1 MENIPDTIES
11 NDINIF
17 EENDNN
23 KENNNQENK
32 EKPNREESNKSVNS
46 IKEKNSETKEKIN
59 YFPII
64 KQYLTKNT
72 EDQEYLL
79 KIKEKP
85 DSLFEKMDQ
94 TRLIIWET
102 FLYNISSPGR
112 KNSDTDILCAILERE
127 DQTVIK
133 NDCKRTRVRESILVP
148 GFPKILEAF
157 LTYYC
162 TSKEIHYKQGLNEV
176 FGPLILLKYKF
187 KSLKFSKIYDIGEVF
202 IDLFLPNYFY
212 EKDLYSLNSSLALFL
227 ILLKYHEPSVYNRLD
242 STEIKPVMYATS
254 SLTTL
259 MTGKLK
265 IDLVYELMEKIIKCQ
280 DPLIMHF
287 ILVALFIYQRE
298 MIINC
303 DKTYLASLMAALTI
317 TNMGELNTVFDLALK
332 LREQTPYSYR
342 ILVNKIG
349 FLKKN
354 NKNIKKT
361 YELYQPQTLPAMP
374 IIPLEIFNITNRTS
388 VECVDPECKNCKSY
402 GINMENEYND
412 YNDLISE
419 DNRISD
425 GFLKFQENLDSHI
438 CEKCDMK
445 IEKKFQN
452 ILLDLRI
459 LKYDE
464 KDDDTEKTGFL
475 PMMINV
481 DQDELK
487 SEDFSKI
494 ITNRFLVE
502 RGNYHFIFLTS
513 STDTFS
519 EFESNFYM
527 DNISE
532 LDKKKMMFGLI
543 KQHKVDKELN
553 LEDAQKNLTWKEIY
567 KLKEYDN
574 FRNTLKI
581 MQKENFPYIGYVY
594 GGFSEVHEES
604 FKFNYE
610 LLFHNEENCFLCQE
624 KKVKRTKK
632 KRKSRKEK
640 KLEEVIKSEISGN
653 LWEHK
658 TKIKYS
664 KVNDIYKG
672 QNINI
677 HFCILNKYKNKNY
690 ENDKIKVLII
700 LLFDEYLLEFYQF
713 EKQKE
718 YNDLEVGNDIKEKK
732 RKTSEYYDLGK
743 ETEEEEKDTEL
754 ILFEKISALD
764 IVSLNSDKQ
773 FKNIVNLTV
782 RERAKEK
789 EKEKDKKKLKRPSI
803 NMFDMILDFSSI
815 NDSKLFVNSFKTIIN
830 NYKAKQK

>member
-1 MENIPDTIES
+1 MENIPDNIES
-11 NDINIF
+11 NEINVA
-17 EENDNN
+17 EEIDNN
-23 KENNNQENK
+23 LENKNQEDKTESNGEKQNSEKEN
-32 EKPNREESNKSVNS
+32 
-46 IKEKNSETKEKIN
+46 KEKIN

-64 KQYLTKNT
+64 KQYLKRNSQD
-72 EDQEYLL
+72 EEYLY
-79 KIKEKP
+79 KINKEP
-85 DSLFEKMDQ
+85 DLLFEKVDQ
-94 TRLIIWET
+94 SRLIIWET

-127 DQTVIK
+127 DQKVIV

-148 GFPKILEAF
+148 GFRKILEAF

-162 TSKEIHYKQGLNEV
+162 TSKEINYKQGLNEV

-187 KSLKFSKIYDIGEVF
+187 KSLKFSKLYDIGEVF

-212 EKDLYSLNSSLALFL
+212 EKDLYSLQSSLSLFV

-242 STEIKPVMYATS
+242 STEIKPEMYATS
-254 SLTTL
+254 SITTL

-265 IDLVYELMEKIIKCQ
+265 IDLVYELMEKIIKSQ

-303 DKTYLASLMAALTI
+303 DKTYLASLMTTLTI
-317 TNMGELNTVFDLALK
+317 TNSDELNAIFDLALK

-342 ILVNKIG
+342 ILANKIG

-354 NKNIKKT
+354 NRDIKRT

-374 IIPLEIFNITNRTS
+374 IFPLEIFNITNRTS
-388 VECVDPECKNCKSY
+388 VECVDPECKNCKTNSNY
-402 GINMENEYND
+402 IENEYNE
-412 YNDLISE
+412 YNDLIGE
-419 DNRISD
+419 CGRISD

-445 IEKKFQN
+445 IAKKYQN

-494 ITNRFLVE
+494 ITNRFVVE

-574 FRNTLKI
+574 FRNTLKT

-594 GGFSEVHEES
+594 GGFTEVHEES

-610 LLFHNEENCFLCQE
+610 LLFHNEQNCFLCQE

-640 KLEEVIKSEISGN
+640 KLEEVIKNEISGN

-658 TKIKYS
+658 TRIKYS
-664 KVNDIYKG
+664 KINDIYKG
-672 QNINI
+672 QNISL

-713 EKQKE
+713 EKQRE
-718 YNDLEVGNDIKEKK
+718 YNDIEVGNDIKEKK

-754 ILFEKISALD
+754 VLFEKISALD
-764 IVSLNSDKQ
+764 IISLNSDKQ
-773 FKNIVNLTV
+773 FKNIVNLTI
-782 RERAKEK
+782 RESIKDKEK
-789 EKEKDKKKLKRPSI
+789 EKEKDKKKLKKQQSI
-803 NMFDMILDFSSI
+803 NMFDMVLDFSSV
-815 NDSKLFVNSFKTIIN
+815 NDSKLFVNSFKAIISKF
-830 NYKAKQK
+830 KAKQK